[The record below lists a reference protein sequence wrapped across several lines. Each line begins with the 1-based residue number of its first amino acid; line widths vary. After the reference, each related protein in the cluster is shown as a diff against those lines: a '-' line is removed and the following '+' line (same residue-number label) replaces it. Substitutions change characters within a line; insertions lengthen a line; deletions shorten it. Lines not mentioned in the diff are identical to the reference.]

1 MCSDLLLVFY
11 GGVYF
16 LIIECLSLLRVLS
29 MHPVPGVCLA
39 NVLSQFAACLLILV
53 TMALRE
59 QAFEILMKSLYRFG
73 LLWIVLLVS
82 LRSLCRTEGGKDS
95 PLYFLLAAF

>member
-16 LIIECLSLLRVLS
+16 LIIERLSLLRVLS
-29 MHPVPGVCLA
+29 MHPIPGVCLA
-39 NVLSQFAACLLILV
+39 NMFSQFAPCLLILL
-53 TMALRE
+53 TMAFRE
-59 QAFEILMKSLYRFG
+59 QAFEILMKSSYQFG

-82 LRSLCRTEGGKDS
+82 L
-95 PLYFLLAAF
+95 